1 MNKKITPLIV
11 YREMGTIKNVFY
23 GKSLQVFEEF
33 KHIKHIQAYSG
44 VNGHIQECFWHFHN
58 PL

>member
-1 MNKKITPLIV
+1 
-11 YREMGTIKNVFY
+11 MGTIKNVSFG
-23 GKSLQVFEEF
+23 GKRLQVFEEL

-44 VNGHIQECFWHFHN
+44 VNGHIQECFWHN

>member
-1 MNKKITPLIV
+1 
-11 YREMGTIKNVFY
+11 MGTIKNIFLG

-33 KHIKHIQAYSG
+33 KHIKHIQAYLG
-44 VNGHIQECFWHFHN
+44 VNGHIQERFWHN